1 VGDRRGAKFGI
12 RRGRLPALA
21 PMRLTILLAA
31 AALSLGVAACG
42 DDEQS
47 SSPTRPDPVA
57 QVDQLSGRTTA
68 VTLDAGFVEA
78 LQSLKLT
85 PGPLGAAEI
94 SKAGVASF
102 PITGGNVT
110 YYEPGTVS
118 PYVQGEIDHDG
129 AGLSLEGGGK
139 RVELTDF
146 VVDPGASVLTGK
158 VTVDGEVAAESAPL
172 FFLDGRTLNPLEV
185 NDNGTAVLEGTTVK
199 LKAEAAELLNQTFG
213 VDALTEG
220 LVIGVAKIT
229 INTSA

>member
-1 VGDRRGAKFGI
+1 
-12 RRGRLPALA
+12 
-21 PMRLTILLAA
+21 MRLTILLAA

-47 SSPTRPDPVA
+47 SSPTTAPDPVA
-57 QVDQLSGRTTA
+57 QVDQLSGRATA

-78 LQSLKLT
+78 LTSLKLT
-85 PGPLGAAEI
+85 PGPLGAASI

-110 YYEPGTVS
+110 YYEPGSVS

-185 NDNGTAVLEGTTVK
+185 SGNGTAVLEGTTVK
-199 LKAEAAELLNQTFG
+199 LKAEAADLLNQTFG
-213 VDALTEG
+213 VDALEGG

>member
-1 VGDRRGAKFGI
+1 M
-12 RRGRLPALA
+12 RLRTPTIILATAALA
-21 PMRLTILLAA
+21 
-31 AALSLGVAACG
+31 LGAAACG
-42 DDEQS
+42 DDDDQQS
-47 SSPTRPDPVA
+47 QSQARPDPVA
-57 QVDQLSGRTTA
+57 QVDQLSGRSTA
-68 VTLDAGFVEA
+68 VTLDGGFVEA
-78 LQSLKLT
+78 LTSLKLT
-85 PGPLGAAEI
+85 PGPLGDAAI
-94 SKAGVASF
+94 SKSGVASF

-110 YYEPGTVS
+110 YYEPGSVS
-118 PYVQGEIDHDG
+118 PYVQGEIDHAG

-199 LKAEAAELLNQTFG
+199 LKAEAAELLNTTFG
-213 VDALTEG
+213 VDALQEG

>member
-1 VGDRRGAKFGI
+1 
-12 RRGRLPALA
+12 
-21 PMRLTILLAA
+21 MILLAA

-57 QVDQLSGRTTA
+57 QVDQLSGRATA
-68 VTLDAGFVEA
+68 VTLDGGFVEA

-85 PGPLGAAEI
+85 PGPLGAASI
-94 SKAGVASF
+94 SNAGVASF

-110 YYEPGTVS
+110 YYKPGSVS

-185 NDNGTAVLEGTTVK
+185 NEGDGTAVLEGTTVK
-199 LKAEAAELLNQTFG
+199 LKAEAADLLNQTFK
-213 VDALTEG
+213 VDALQEG

-229 INTSA
+229 INT